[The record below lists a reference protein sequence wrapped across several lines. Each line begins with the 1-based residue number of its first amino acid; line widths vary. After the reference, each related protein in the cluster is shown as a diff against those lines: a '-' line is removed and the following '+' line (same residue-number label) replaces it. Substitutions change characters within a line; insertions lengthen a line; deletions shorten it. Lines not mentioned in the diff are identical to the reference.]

1 MNDELLNENDLEN
14 TEVALTLSL
23 PFDMHHSLWY
33 WASQVKNCSIEQI
46 AIDAIDDYLNE
57 KFNSDE
63 YKKWVENRVMTAYKN
78 LSDNPNQGVN
88 SNEVRDAVL
97 AKIQA
102 RQNH

>member
-1 MNDELLNENDLEN
+1 MK
-14 TEVALTLSL
+14 S
-23 PFDMHHSLWY
+23 
-33 WASQVKNCSIEQI
+33 SI
-46 AIDAIDDYLNE
+46 
-57 KFNSDE
+57 SDE